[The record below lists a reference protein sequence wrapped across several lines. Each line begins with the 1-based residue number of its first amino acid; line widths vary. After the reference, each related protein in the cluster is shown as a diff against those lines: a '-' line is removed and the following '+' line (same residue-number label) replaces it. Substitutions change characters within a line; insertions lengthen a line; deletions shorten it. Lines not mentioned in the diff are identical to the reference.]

1 MKAFSIKGS
10 FMDIRNDQ
18 VFSIEVAAEDAD
30 AAREYTLS
38 TLGSRHKLERR
49 KITIDSIT
57 ELQPSE
63 ITNHTVKY
71 QVTGE

>member
-1 MKAFSIKGS
+1 MKAFNVKGS
-10 FMDIRNDQ
+10 FMDIRSSQ
-18 VFSIEVAAEDAD
+18 VFSIEVAATDVD
-30 AAREYTLS
+30 AAKEYTLS

-57 ELQPSE
+57 EIQAAD
-63 ITNHTVKY
+63 ITNPTVKY

>member
-1 MKAFSIKGS
+1 MKAFKIVGS
-10 FMDIRNDQ
+10 FQDIRSEQ
-18 VFSIEVAAEDAD
+18 PFSIEVAAVDAD

-49 KITIDSIT
+49 KITIGSIT
-57 ELQPSE
+57 EMKPEE